1 MSDTV
6 HRYILAYDVT
16 SDTRRTRVAKTLESY
31 GTRLPYSVFL
41 IDAKPAKI
49 VRLKLTV
56 TTQLDQTTD
65 SLLICD
71 LGPLEGRR
79 QPPDRVPGASTTR
92 NNPRPTGPMI
102 ANPPSPR
109 KPRPALAYY
118 LFGQSTCPTRNP
130 PVKIIDARPNRH
142 LSRALTKPQVKWDQI
157 WTLSP
162 SAPGRPFIEAS
173 SSTTSPSCPAAR
185 RRPRRDGPSSSKQR
199 SRASR
204 PAQGVAVPR
213 PDGPS
218 SRPADRGG
226 VQRRSCVAVS
236 AGTAL
241 HRGHI
246 QLASDADLNELLA
259 VLAGAALHRGVKNG
273 ELWEVEAT
281 ASARTRQPDELV
293 SISAEVA
300 AKGVMLVH
308 GTPAGQAILAD
319 RLRKRG
325 QQVVSAGEWT
335 SVGLLDETVI
345 HGLTGSFDLPELL
358 TMGLRVVWHEAVSPV
373 RVVAALG
380 SSVHP

>member
-1 MSDTV
+1 M
-6 HRYILAYDVT
+6 
-16 SDTRRTRVAKTLESY
+16 
-31 GTRLPYSVFL
+31 
-41 IDAKPAKI
+41 
-49 VRLKLTV
+49 
-56 TTQLDQTTD
+56 
-65 SLLICD
+65 
-71 LGPLEGRR
+71 
-79 QPPDRVPGASTTR
+79 
-92 NNPRPTGPMI
+92 
-102 ANPPSPR
+102 
-109 KPRPALAYY
+109 
-118 LFGQSTCPTRNP
+118 
-130 PVKIIDARPNRH
+130 
-142 LSRALTKPQVKWDQI
+142 
-157 WTLSP
+157 
-162 SAPGRPFIEAS
+162 
-173 SSTTSPSCPAAR
+173 
-185 RRPRRDGPSSSKQR
+185 
-199 SRASR
+199 
-204 PAQGVAVPR
+204 
-213 PDGPS
+213 
-218 SRPADRGG
+218 
-226 VQRRSCVAVS
+226 
-236 AGTAL
+236 
-241 HRGHI
+241 
-246 QLASDADLNELLA
+246 LA